1 MEYWGLVD
9 RMVGMCAAPGC
20 AYQMYLFTVSVV
32 LRSMARDR
40 LVLALA
46 QEVMAPGFV

>member
-1 MEYWGLVD
+1 
-9 RMVGMCAAPGC
+9 MVGLCVARGC
-20 AYQMYLFTVSVV
+20 AYQMYLFIVSIV
-32 LRSMARDR
+32 LHSMARDR